1 MTIKKT
7 DVYGLD
13 DADRRILRILQTD
26 GNAGIK
32 VIAKRINLS
41 PPAVHVRL
49 KRLESKGYIQQ
60 YLALLDREK
69 VGFDLLCFIH
79 VSMQLHK
86 AEAVEAFAAAVQK
99 LPEVLECFQ
108 VTGEY
113 DYLLKVVF
121 RDRQHLQQFLNR
133 KLIPLAGG
141 VKVQTSLA
149 LNQIKATTALPL
161 E

>member
-1 MTIKKT
+1 
-7 DVYGLD
+7 
-13 DADRRILRILQTD
+13 
-26 GNAGIK
+26 
-32 VIAKRINLS
+32 
-41 PPAVHVRL
+41 
-49 KRLESKGYIQQ
+49 
-60 YLALLDREK
+60 
-69 VGFDLLCFIH
+69 
-79 VSMQLHK
+79 MQLHK